1 MSWISVLFITTML
14 ANLGLVYY
22 SKQDRQSLWIILI
35 SIVGYFLAIFL
46 NQLFLAKEYNIFVAS
61 IFFYSIQLFVFLK
74 FFRFKWIFL
83 IISLICYLR
92 CFGFISLNPQKQ
104 SVDLTFI
111 LIISGA
117 GGICFLWVICWFF
130 IKKWWIQVLL
140 IPLSACIVNAFIIL
154 MGYNHENILQWFYD
168 FNAIFT
174 NINIVIAFISYPLC
188 LIFFCFGEPLLL
200 FLLCRQ
206 IFLKSSQKSPIKDS
220 NPQSHSPKDS

>member
-1 MSWISVLFITTML
+1 MSLISVFFIATML
-14 ANLGLVYY
+14 ANLGLIYY
-22 SKQDRQSLWIILI
+22 SKQDRQSLWMSLI
-35 SIVGYFLAIFL
+35 SAVGYFLAIFL
-46 NQLFLAKEYNIFVAS
+46 NQLFLATEYNIFIVS
-61 IFFYSIQLFVFLK
+61 IIFSSIQLFVFLK

-188 LIFFCFGEPLLL
+188 LFFYCFGEPLLL

-206 IFLKSSQKSPIKDS
+206 IFLKNSKNSAQKQGGSQ
-220 NPQSHSPKDS
+220 